1 MFTNHQNTLDS
12 SLDRRRF
19 LVSLVASLWVSAV
32 QANVD
37 TILGCPKIPPKILSP
52 EEIKKRNTL
61 YKKIRSAQEKEPIPN
76 GMKWEKRRH
85 EKELRAVRTHT
96 TPRALTF
103 SDTEKLR
110 KQWKLIPVHPEL
122 GNLNIDSSLGDS
134 ICVSL
139 EQKEL
144 LRLLAPHAAN
154 ILYFLGNAFYKKFS
168 KKLRITSLNRNHEY
182 VKRLQKSNSN
192 AANESSHEYGTTFDI
207 SYLRVISGSDDFF
220 IPVEQRAFLENIL
233 GILQKAGAIQ
243 ITKEKYKS
251 CYHVCC
257 IPNSSLQFKERQT

>member
-1 MFTNHQNTLDS
+1 MFSNHQNTPDS
-12 SLDRRRF
+12 SSDRRRF
-19 LVSLVASLWVSAV
+19 LISLVASLWVSTV
-32 QANVD
+32 QASVD
-37 TILGCPKIPPKILSP
+37 TILGCPKMPPKDLSP

-61 YKKIRSAQEKEPIPN
+61 YQKIRSAQEKEPIPN

-85 EKELRAVRTHT
+85 EGELRAVRTHT
-96 TPRALTF
+96 TPRAMTF
-103 SDTEKLR
+103 SDTQKLR
-110 KQWKLIPVHPEL
+110 EKWKLITVRPEL
-122 GNLNIDSSLGDS
+122 GNLNIDSSLGDL

-168 KKLRITSLNRNHEY
+168 KKLKITSLNRNHEY
-182 VKRLQKSNSN
+182 VKWLQKSNAN

-207 SYLRVISGSDDFF
+207 SYFQSYSGNNDFF
-220 IPVEQRAFLENIL
+220 IPLEQRQFLENIL
-233 GILQKAGAIQ
+233 GILQKAGAIH

-257 IPNSSLQFKERQT
+257 IPNSSLQFKGR